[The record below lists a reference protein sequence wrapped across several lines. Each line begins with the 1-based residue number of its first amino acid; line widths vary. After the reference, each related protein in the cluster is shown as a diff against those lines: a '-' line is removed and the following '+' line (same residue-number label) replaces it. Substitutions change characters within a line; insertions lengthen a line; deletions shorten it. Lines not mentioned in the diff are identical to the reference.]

1 MTTAKEDEVTSSEE
15 AATVDIRIESK
26 GVCMA
31 EMNEVISYQ
40 HTSVTSFFYLS

>member
-26 GVCMA
+26 GVRELNTA
-31 EMNEVISYQ
+31 ISLIRICNIM
-40 HTSVTSFFYLS
+40 FYLS